1 MENATKA
8 LLIAGAVLLVIMIIS
23 VGLMIFN
30 SANGQISSAISS
42 MNQQEKDQFNQ
53 KFLGYE
59 GNQIS
64 GSTVK
69 TLISSV
75 ITHNRQMSLE
85 GTDEKKVGMS
95 ISADGDAS
103 ESNTAFDNLEAN
115 LETKRQ
121 GIVSGAKYKVTCQ
134 IDSNTGLISKILV
147 SRNKSL

>member
-85 GTDEKKVGMS
+85 GTEEKKVGMS
-95 ISADGDAS
+95 ISVDGDAS
-103 ESNTAFDNLEAN
+103 GSNTAFDNLEAN

-121 GIVSGAKYKVTCQ
+121 AIVSAAKYKVTCQ